1 MQCDNSTTFIIFVEN
16 RYRFIGIIIIFL
28 TIMENNITPPP
39 YGDSGMP
46 PQQPVTPPPHVYPNS
61 SGTTVPN
68 RPTGYPHRKFSD
80 TISFKILFLVILTLV
95 LLIPGAI
102 ITGVIDER
110 DTRQSET
117 VQSISDQ
124 WGYPQTVT
132 GPMLVIPYRKSEI
145 KKDSIGFV
153 TILPSSMNY
162 DAKLESQTLRRG
174 IYEDVVYSS
183 KVAIDGAFDLS
194 TLQPT
199 DVPLSALILS
209 QAKVQLG
216 VRDLRGIEKVSDFTL
231 GARGYEFSGSHGEAS
246 YTMSYV
252 DDTES
257 TYYKDY
263 ECEMVMVDEA
273 YDSDVPGVRGSFL
286 GAKVDLD
293 SLIGKKSVPYSCTMD
308 LKGSH
313 AMSVAPVG
321 KTTEITISGDCA
333 SPSFSGMFLPSE
345 REIADGR
352 FSAEWNLN
360 AVNRDY
366 PQVYTG
372 EFGYSISQS
381 AVTASLLVPVDR
393 YQKTER
399 SVKYAVLV
407 ILLTFIGVLFA
418 ETILKHRI
426 YVFQYL
432 LVGLALILFYSLL
445 LSLTEHMSFGL
456 SYCIAAVMTIGL
468 VGLYM
473 RGVLRNAKV
482 AGYISALLTV
492 IYAYIFVLLNLE
504 TFALLAGSIGLFIA
518 LAAIMYASL
527 KMDWKSV

>member
-1 MQCDNSTTFIIFVEN
+1 M
-16 RYRFIGIIIIFL
+16 
-28 TIMENNITPPP
+28 
-39 YGDSGMP
+39 
-46 PQQPVTPPPHVYPNS
+46 YP
-61 SGTTVPN
+61 
-68 RPTGYPHRKFSD
+68 RRKFSD
-80 TISFKILFLVILTLV
+80 TISFKILFLVVLTLV

-110 DTRQSET
+110 DERQNET
-117 VQSISDQ
+117 VQNISDQ

-132 GPMLVIPYRKSEI
+132 GPMLVIPYRKSET

-153 TILPSSMNY
+153 TILPSVMNY

-183 KVAIDGAFDLS
+183 KIVIDGTFDLS

-231 GARGYEFSGSHGEAS
+231 GERGYELSGNHGEAS
-246 YTMSYV
+246 YDLSYV
-252 DDTES
+252 DEYES
-257 TYYKDY
+257 GYYKESEY
-263 ECEMVMVDEA
+263 EVVMIDDA

-286 GAKVDLD
+286 GAKVDID
-293 SLIGKKSVPYSCTMD
+293 SLIGRKNVTYACSMD

-333 SPSFSGMFLPSE
+333 SPSFSGMFLPSD
-345 REIADGR
+345 REIADGK
-352 FSAEWNLN
+352 FSAVWNLN

-432 LVGLALILFYSLL
+432 LVGLALVLFYSLL
-445 LSLTEHMSFGL
+445 LSLTEHISFGM

-473 RGVLRNAKV
+473 RGVLRNTRV
-482 AGYISALLTV
+482 AGYISLLLTI

-518 LAAIMYASL
+518 LAAIMFASL